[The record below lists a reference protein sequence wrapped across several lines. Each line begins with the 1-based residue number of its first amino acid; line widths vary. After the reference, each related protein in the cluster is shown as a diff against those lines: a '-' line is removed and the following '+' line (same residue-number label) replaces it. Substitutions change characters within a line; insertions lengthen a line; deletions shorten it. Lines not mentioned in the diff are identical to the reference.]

1 MENVRSLVLVVL
13 LGLGIA
19 GCATVNGDMPSAAV
33 SGEVAPGEWRGV
45 ATGREMMTAM
55 GEMSEPV
62 HLFID
67 EQGRYTLVH
76 RQGTGE
82 IRSEGDVKVS
92 GNHLALEGRIVA
104 PQSLAGAPVR
114 HDVWRIERGLVGD
127 ADTFFLGHRVR
138 GDLLLQPSL

>member
-13 LGLGIA
+13 LSLGIA
-19 GCATVNGDMPSAAV
+19 GCATVNGDMPSASV
-33 SGEVAPGEWRGV
+33 TSEVEPGEWRGV
-45 ATGREMMTAM
+45 ATGREMVTGM

-114 HDVWRIERGLVGD
+114 HDVWRTKRGLLGD
-127 ADTFFLGHRVR
+127 ADTFFLGNRVR
-138 GDLLLQPSL
+138 AELLLEPSL